1 MSVTQVILLI
11 PVVCGSAYAVLC
23 MWTVFRFRSTNPTVA
38 VSPFTEWP
46 PVTILKPV
54 CGLEKDF
61 RTNLRSTCIQ
71 EYPCFQVVFSVQ
83 RPDDPA
89 IPVLK
94 DIQREFGFERVTV
107 AIEAYDAGPNGKINN
122 LIGGFKHARNDILV
136 ISDSDV
142 QLRPDYLKTIV
153 APLADPQ
160 VGYVCTLYKAIG
172 AETWF
177 EKMELLTI
185 NAELT
190 PNMMFALVTGAAQ
203 FCLGASTAVRRSTL
217 EQIGGLESLADY
229 LVEDFEMGRR
239 IWSLGQKPVILPYL
253 VDTVV
258 DLKTPSQWWN
268 HLVYWDQNNRAARPG
283 ALFSTIVIRPVPFA
297 CLFAI
302 STLGSTFGWTV
313 LAMALA
319 IRLLTTTAV
328 VGWGLKDAEGL
339 RSVALVPFRD
349 LAALASWF
357 LAFTKRTTIWRGE
370 AFILTRDGKLVREN
384 TTACDNSLSQGTTS
398 ASPFR

>member
-1 MSVTQVILLI
+1 MSFTQVILLI

-54 CGLEKDF
+54 CGLEKDL

-122 LIGGFKHARNDILV
+122 LIGGFKHARNEILV